1 MTHSATP
8 AWPKIKSRWLF
19 VATIFLAIGF
29 AFWRLGDYGVR
40 LWDETRYGE
49 IALQM
54 LQRGD
59 FINYYFDNQM
69 DDWVA
74 KPPLGMW
81 LIALAYKLVGFNE
94 WALRLPSALAG
105 ITAVALTFLLV
116 RLYKGALSATLACFA
131 VITSRGI
138 LGFHVSRSGD
148 LDALFVATALGSVY
162 FMARYSRLKE
172 RPALLAAAICAG
184 LCFLSK
190 GFMLLLILPGLG
202 IYLLLRGHAWPLLRD
217 RYFWGGVAILAAFI
231 FGWYACI
238 HIYGSQFQHSQYG
251 TDAWDVMINYDI
263 RRRFTE
269 KLEGDTTT
277 PTFILEALDTR
288 FSPWIYLLYLSL
300 LVLLVR
306 TKRPLG
312 RLWYRLRHDDLLCL
326 CTSMSLITC
335 LVLANSATKFNWYI
349 AITTPFLAVLTALLL
364 RWAVPMRLFKILF
377 ATSAAL
383 GLAMQLLTVAKRE
396 DGLTDALIENLPLI
410 LGAKHIY
417 ATRSPAFNTVL
428 ALKWRNR
435 KVDTAPSDL
444 QTKTLKLIQPKLGTI
459 QESDGFSVLLL
470 PGIHD

>member
-8 AWPKIKSRWLF
+8 AWPKINTRWLL
-19 VATIFLAIGF
+19 VALIFLAAGL
-29 AFWRLGDYGVR
+29 ALWRLGDHGVR

-49 IALQM
+49 NALQM

-59 FINYYFDNQM
+59 FINYYFDGQM

-81 LIALAYKLVGFNE
+81 LIALAYKLLGFNE

-116 RLYKGALSATLACFA
+116 RLYKGALSAALACIA
-131 VITSRGI
+131 VITCRGI
-138 LGFHVSRSGD
+138 LGPHVSRSGD
-148 LDALFVATALGSVY
+148 LDALFVATALGAVY
-162 FMARYSRLKE
+162 FMARYSHLKE

-190 GFMLLLILPGLG
+190 GFMLMLILPGLG
-202 IYLLLRGHAWPLLRD
+202 MYLLLRGHAWSLLRD
-217 RYFWGGVAILAAFI
+217 GFFWGGVAILAAFI
-231 FGWYACI
+231 GGWYACI
-238 HIYGSQFQHSQYG
+238 HIYGNHFTNSQYG

-277 PTFILEALDTR
+277 PAFVFEALDTR

-300 LVLLVR
+300 VVLLVR

-312 RLWYRLRHDDLLCL
+312 RLWHRLRHDDLLCL
-326 CTSMSLITC
+326 CTCMSLMTC
-335 LVLANSATKFNWYI
+335 LVLANSATKFNWYF
-349 AITTPFLAVLTALLL
+349 AITTPFLAALTALLL
-364 RWAVPMRLFKILF
+364 RWAVPMRLVKILF
-377 ATSAAL
+377 AVSTAIGL
-383 GLAMQLLTVAKRE
+383 GMQLLTVTKHE

-435 KVDTAPSDL
+435 KIDTTPGDL
-444 QTKTLKLIQPKLGTI
+444 QAKTLTVIQPKLGTF
-459 QESDGFSVLLL
+459 QESDGYSVLLL
-470 PGIHD
+470 PGIND